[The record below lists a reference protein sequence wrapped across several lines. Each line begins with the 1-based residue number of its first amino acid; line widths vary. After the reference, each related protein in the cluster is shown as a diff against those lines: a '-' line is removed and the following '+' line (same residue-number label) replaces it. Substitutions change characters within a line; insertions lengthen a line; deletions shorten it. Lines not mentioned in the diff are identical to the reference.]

1 MNEQEA
7 LWAGNFGDE
16 YTKRMDGDAWIKSN
30 IDFFSNA
37 LIKAKGINSILEL
50 GCNRGLNLAAL
61 EYLDQST
68 VKSGIDIN
76 KDALTKLI
84 SMFDDLKLDRPFIHC
99 SSIDK
104 YETLNTY
111 DLVFTK
117 GVLIHINPNQLESV
131 YEKMYNLSNK
141 YILIAEYYN
150 PMPAEVI
157 YRGMEGK
164 LFKRDFAGEMMDKYK
179 LKLVDY
185 RFVYHRGEHPQDDIT
200 AFLLEKV

>member
-117 GVLIHINPNQLESV
+117 GVLIHINPSQLDAV
-131 YEKMYNLSNK
+131 YEKMYTLSNK
-141 YILIAEYYN
+141 YILVAEYFN
-150 PMPAEVI
+150 
-157 YRGMEGK
+157 
-164 LFKRDFAGEMMDKYK
+164 
-179 LKLVDY
+179 
-185 RFVYHRGEHPQDDIT
+185 
-200 AFLLEKV
+200 

>member
-164 LFKRDFAGEMMDKYK
+164 LFKRDFAGEMIDKYK
-179 LKLVDY
+179 LKLVD
-185 RFVYHRGEHPQDDIT
+185 FGFSYHRGEFPQDDLNW
-200 AFLLEKV
+200 FLLSKE